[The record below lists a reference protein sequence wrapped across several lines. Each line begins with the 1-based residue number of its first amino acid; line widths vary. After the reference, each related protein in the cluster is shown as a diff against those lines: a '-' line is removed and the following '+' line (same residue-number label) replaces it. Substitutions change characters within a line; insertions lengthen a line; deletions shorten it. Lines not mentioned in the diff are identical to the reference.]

1 MSEVCERNDAHA
13 SCPNNIIRLG
23 GVALWFSSSFAI
35 LSFHSIPSDRFLQ
48 FMFSM
53 QMFAVYPV
61 SLSYSLKK
69 SFRFAFVF
77 SVSGLYDVIIRIR
90 SFSMFSAATLILNLN
105 PPFRVIAETKGG
117 TNPYFITGAGGV
129 LQAVMMG
136 FGGLAITDGGITQE
150 KQGVLPP
157 HWKALTLKGI
167 GPKAMVYS
175 RKR

>member
-1 MSEVCERNDAHA
+1 MSFSLGASMAFVPIIAPIDGVLRAMSEVCERNDAHA

-35 LSFHSIPSDRFLQ
+35 LSFHSIPSDKFLQ

-90 SFSMFSAATLILNLN
+90 SFSMFSAATLILNKHSIQQN
-105 PPFRVIAETKGG
+105 SASR
-117 TNPYFITGAGGV
+117 
-129 LQAVMMG
+129 M
-136 FGGLAITDGGITQE
+136 
-150 KQGVLPP
+150 
-157 HWKALTLKGI
+157 TL
-167 GPKAMVYS
+167 
-175 RKR
+175 